1 MVLTKNKYELLTRSP
16 TFKQNK
22 AKGQKMELLAPAG
35 SFPSLIAAVNAGAD
49 AVYFGLQEGMNMRA
63 NAKNFSIKDLPKV
76 VEICKP
82 RNVKKYLTLNTIV
95 YDNELG
101 KVEKLIKNAKKY
113 VDAIICWDLSVIQL
127 CKKHKIPFH
136 ISTQASISNVEAAK
150 FYKKLGAE
158 RIILARELN
167 IKQIAKIAKIIPVEV
182 FVHGA
187 MCVSVS
193 GRCFTSQ
200 FLFGKSANRGECLQ
214 PCRRA
219 YVVRDEDGNELKLEN
234 NTVMSAKDLCS
245 LEFIEQLKKAEVKA
259 FKIEGRNREPEY
271 VSTVTH
277 VYRKALD
284 KKLTGVEIKESIKQL
299 SSAYNKGFSSGFY
312 LGNPTVKDFSN
323 AQHSSA
329 TQRKEFIGTIYHYFP
344 EVSVAAIKISSGVIK
359 VGDELII
366 IGDKTGMITHKIERI
381 EINHQPYGW
390 ADKGQEVGIKI
401 PGVRKGDKVYL
412 IVKK

>member
-1 MVLTKNKYELLTRSP
+1 MKKSP
-16 TFKQNK
+16 
-22 AKGQKMELLAPAG
+22 QKHLELLAPAG

-63 NAKNFSIKDLPKV
+63 NAKNFSIKDLK
-76 VEICKP
+76 E
-82 RNVKKYLTLNTIV
+82 VKKICDAKKVKRYLTLNTIV
-95 YDNELG
+95 YDNELA
-101 KVEKLIKNAKKY
+101 KIEKLIKLAKPFI
-113 VDAIICWDLSVIQL
+113 DAIICWDLSVIQL

-136 ISTQASISNVEAAK
+136 ISTQASIANAEAAR

-167 IKQIAKIAKIIPVEV
+167 IKQIKEIAKIMPVEV

-219 YVVRDEDGNELKLEN
+219 YNVADEDGNELKLEN

-245 LEFIEQLKKAEVKA
+245 LKFIEELKKAGVVA

-284 KKLTGVEIKESIKQL
+284 KKLTEAEIKESMKEL
-299 SSAYNKGFSSGFY
+299 NSAYNKGFSSGFY
-312 LGNPTVKDFSN
+312 LGVPTSKDFSN
-323 AQHSSA
+323 AEHSSA
-329 TQRKEFIGTIYHYFP
+329 TQKKEFIGTIYHYYAK
-344 EVSVAAIKISSGVIK
+344 VRVAAIKISSGVIR
-359 VGDELII
+359 VGDELIV
-366 IGDKTGMITHKIERI
+366 IGDKTGMLKHKIERI

-401 PGVRKGDKVYL
+401 IGVHKGDKVYL
-412 IVKK
+412 VVKKK

>member
-284 KKLTGVEIKESIKQL
+284 KKLTGVEIKESIKQRK
-299 SSAYNKGFSSGFY
+299 N
-312 LGNPTVKDFSN
+312 
-323 AQHSSA
+323 
-329 TQRKEFIGTIYHYFP
+329 QRH
-344 EVSVAAIKISSGVIK
+344 
-359 VGDELII
+359 
-366 IGDKTGMITHKIERI
+366 TG
-381 EINHQPYGW
+381 
-390 ADKGQEVGIKI
+390 
-401 PGVRKGDKVYL
+401 
-412 IVKK
+412 